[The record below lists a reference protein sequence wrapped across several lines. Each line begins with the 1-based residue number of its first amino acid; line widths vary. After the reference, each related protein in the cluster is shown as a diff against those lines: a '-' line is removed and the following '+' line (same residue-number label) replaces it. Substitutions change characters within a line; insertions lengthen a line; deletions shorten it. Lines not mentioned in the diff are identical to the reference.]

1 MSNMPF
7 ACIGVPS
14 ILNLGLAWVAA
25 GPVLNISN
33 NLLNA
38 DGRFGNCAPHPVQNR
53 DRVLNCGALHLEQ
66 IIFGIAFILGLDN
79 FGFLQS

>member
-1 MSNMPF
+1 
-7 ACIGVPS
+7 
-14 ILNLGLAWVAA
+14 
-25 GPVLNISN
+25 
-33 NLLNA
+33 
-38 DGRFGNCAPHPVQNR
+38 VQNR